1 MPSMNQLTDKPWL
14 KPLALAS
21 AAALVLT
28 ACGDDNGDDEDSAE
42 AEAEVETQV
51 EIDAEVDTL
60 EEGVLQV
67 CSDVPYPPFEYYDA
81 DGNVVGFD
89 IDIATAISDALGLEL
104 EIIESSWDGIESGVA
119 LNAQDCDLA
128 ISGMTITEERAGNML
143 FSEPYLDDNL
153 GLLATA
159 DSGITSTDDLDD
171 VPVGVQAAT
180 TGHDY
185 AQDELGLDDV
195 TQYEDSGLMLQGLE
209 AGQVEA
215 IVGNISIIGYQAGDD
230 ERFEFV
236 EEIDTG
242 EQLGIAAQLDNQEL
256 IDAVDQVLAELE
268 ESGALQEIEQAW
280 FHSETPEEGDEDGGD
295 DEEAEDA
302 EETDDADDDGY

>member
-1 MPSMNQLTDKPWL
+1 MPSMQEMTDKPWL
-14 KPLALAS
+14 KPLALVS
-21 AAALVLT
+21 VAALALT
-28 ACGDDNGDDEDSAE
+28 ACGDDGGDEDEAE
-42 AEAEVETQV
+42 AEAEVEADV
-51 EIDAEVDTL
+51 EIDAEVETL
-60 EEGVLQV
+60 EEGVLQI
-67 CSDVPYPPFEYYDA
+67 CSDVPYPPFEYYDE

-119 LNAQDCDLA
+119 LNAEDCDMA

-159 DSGITSTDDLDD
+159 DSGIASTEDLDGTQ
-171 VPVGVQAAT
+171 VGVQAAT

-185 AQDELGLDDV
+185 AEDELGLDV
-195 TQYEDSGLMLQGLE
+195 TQYEDSGLMLQGLD
-209 AGQVEA
+209 AGQVDA

-242 EQLGIAAQLDNQEL
+242 EQLGIAAQLENQEL
-256 IDAVDQVLAELE
+256 IDAVDEVLAELE
-268 ESGALQEIEQAW
+268 SSGELEEIEDAW
-280 FHSETPEEGDEDGGD
+280 FRSETPEEAEDDEDAA
-295 DEEAEDA
+295 DEEDETDGEA
-302 EETDDADDDGY
+302 EED

>member
-1 MPSMNQLTDKPWL
+1 MPSMSEKTDKPWL
-14 KPLALAS
+14 KPLALVS
-21 AAALVLT
+21 IAALAIT
-28 ACGDDNGDDEDSAE
+28 ACGDNDAEEDAE
-42 AEAEVETQV
+42 PETEVEADVELDAEVE
-51 EIDAEVDTL
+51 TL
-60 EEGVLQV
+60 EEGVLQI
-67 CSDVPYPPFEYYDA
+67 CSDVPYPPFEYYDT

-89 IDIATAISDALGLEL
+89 IDIATAVSDALGLEL

-119 LNAQDCDLA
+119 LNAEDCDLA

-159 DSGITSTDDLDD
+159 DSGISSTDDLDG
-171 VPVGVQAAT
+171 VPVGVQSAT

-185 AQDELGLDDV
+185 AEDELGLDV
-195 TQYEDSGLMLQGLE
+195 TQYEDSGLMLQGLD
-209 AGQVEA
+209 AGQVDA

-242 EQLGIAAQLDNQEL
+242 EQLGIAAQLENQEL
-256 IDAVDQVLAELE
+256 IDAVNEVLAELTS
-268 ESGALQEIEQAW
+268 SGTMEEIEDAW
-280 FHSETPEEGDEDGGD
+280 FRSETPEEAEDD
-295 DEEAEDA
+295 DEEED
-302 EETDDADDDGY
+302 

>member
-1 MPSMNQLTDKPWL
+1 MSTLNIIMDKPWL

-28 ACGDDNGDDEDSAE
+28 ACGGDADDESPE
-42 AEAEVETQV
+42 AEPEVETDV
-51 EIDAEVDTL
+51 ELDTEVETL

-89 IDIATAISDALGLEL
+89 IDIATAISDALGLDL
-104 EIIESSWDGIESGVA
+104 EIIESSWDGLESGVA
-119 LNAQDCDLA
+119 LNAQDCDLV

-143 FSEPYLDDNL
+143 FSDPYLDDNL

-159 DSGITSTDDLDD
+159 DSGIASTDDLDG
-171 VPVGVQAAT
+171 VEVGVQAAT

-185 AQDELGLDDV
+185 AEDELDLDV
-195 TQYEDSGLMLQGLE
+195 RQYEDSGLMLQGLDS
-209 AGQVEA
+209 GQVEA

-242 EQLGIAAQLDNQEL
+242 EQLGVAAELENEQL
-256 IDAVDQVLAELE
+256 IDAVNEILAELE
-268 ESGALQEIEQAW
+268 ASGSLEEIEDAW
-280 FHSETPEEGDEDGGD
+280 FRSETPEEGSDEADAEEDAED
-295 DEEAEDA
+295 DAEDA
-302 EETDDADDDGY
+302 EED

>member
-1 MPSMNQLTDKPWL
+1 MSEHTDKPWL
-14 KPLALAS
+14 KPLALVS
-21 AAALVLT
+21 IAALALT
-28 ACGDDNGDDEDSAE
+28 ACGDDDAADDAE
-42 AEAEVETQV
+42 PEAEVEADV
-51 EIDAEVDTL
+51 ELDTEVATL
-60 EEGVLQV
+60 EEGVLQI
-67 CSDVPYPPFEYYDA
+67 CSDVPYPPFEYYDT

-119 LNAQDCDLA
+119 LNAEDCDLA
-128 ISGMTITEERAGNML
+128 ISGMTITEERSGNML

-159 DSGITSTDDLDD
+159 DSGISSTDDLDG

-185 AQDELGLDDV
+185 AEDELGLDV
-195 TQYEDSGLMLQGLE
+195 TQYEDSGLMLQGLD
-209 AGQVEA
+209 AGQVDA

-242 EQLGIAAQLDNQEL
+242 EQLGIAAQLENQEL
-256 IDAVDQVLAELE
+256 IDAVNEVLAELDA
-268 ESGALQEIEQAW
+268 SGTMEEIEDSW
-280 FHSETPEEGDEDGGD
+280 FRSETPEEAEDEDEA
-295 DEEAEDA
+295 DE
-302 EETDDADDDGY
+302 DDADED